1 MFLSG
6 NDANNVYPK
15 NAVFLFGAIP
25 FFIKY
30 VEFIEPKGP
39 VEYKHWP
46 FMVGRRHFLKKNVFS
61 FAKLS
66 VPHRMMDATNSCNV

>member
-15 NAVFLFGAIP
+15 NAVFLFGAVP

-39 VEYKHWP
+39 VEYKH
-46 FMVGRRHFLKKNVFS
+46 
-61 FAKLS
+61 
-66 VPHRMMDATNSCNV
+66 

>member
-1 MFLSG
+1 MNKINKINHVGFQCSRQITSRVFHIQSNPYLLMFLSG

-39 VEYKHWP
+39 VEYKH
-46 FMVGRRHFLKKNVFS
+46 
-61 FAKLS
+61 
-66 VPHRMMDATNSCNV
+66 